1 MLWADGIRLP
11 GAKPGASA
19 SSARMVS
26 AWEERPQAALR
37 RMVLVA
43 VLEPG
48 WFQRARLAAEIQMAR
63 PQRIVPAGSSPAM
76 RRKSLKRELL
86 LEMKLE
92 ANPAREKPSKRERGL
107 PRERARVA
115 APNIF

>member
-1 MLWADGIRLP
+1 MTLVFVP
-11 GAKPGASA
+11 
-19 SSARMVS
+19 
-26 AWEERPQAALR
+26 AL
-37 RMVLVA
+37 
-43 VLEPG
+43 G
-48 WFQRARLAAEIQMAR
+48 WFQPAQFVAEFQMAQ

-107 PRERARVA
+107 TRERARVA